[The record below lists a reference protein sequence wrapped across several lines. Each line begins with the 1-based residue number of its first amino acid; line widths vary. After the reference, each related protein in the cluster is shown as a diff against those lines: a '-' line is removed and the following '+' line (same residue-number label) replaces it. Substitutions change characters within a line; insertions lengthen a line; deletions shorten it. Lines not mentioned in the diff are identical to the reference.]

1 MTDNLA
7 EWTAPPREEFTQSM
21 KLTEPKR

>member
-7 EWTAPPREEFTQSM
+7 EWTTPPREEFTQSM